1 MPKYKYKAINE
12 SGKTVYSRLDAANA
26 SDLELRIDRMGL
38 ELINF
43 KEVKTGGLY
52 ITRRR
57 ITRQDLITF
66 CYHLEQLT
74 RAGIPLIDGLSDLR
88 DSVENPRFREI
99 ISAMIESIEGGRT
112 LSQSM
117 ADFPRLFDDVFIN
130 LIRVGEE
137 SGQLPEVLKNM
148 TDSLK
153 WQDELAAQTKKVLMY
168 PAFVGLVVV
177 GVIFFLM
184 IYLVPQLVSFIKN
197 MGEEIPLHTAVLI
210 AVSNFFQNYWYAIL
224 ATPFAFFALLIYAMH
239 VSEKVRYKVDEY
251 KLQLWIIGPILRK
264 IILTRFANYFSL
276 LYASG
281 VAILTSLK
289 ISEEIVGNLAVAA
302 ALKNVRQQIAD
313 GNSISASME
322 NVALFPPLV
331 LRMLKVGESTGD
343 LDSALSNVSYFYSR
357 EVKESIEKV
366 QAMIEPLL
374 TIVLG
379 TLLGWVMLSVLGPI
393 YDIIGKIKT

>member
-1 MPKYKYKAINE
+1 MPKFKYKAINE
-12 SGKTVYSRLDAANA
+12 SGKTVYSRLDAANS
-26 SDLELRIDRMGL
+26 SDLELRVERMGL
-38 ELINF
+38 ELISF

-88 DSVENPRFREI
+88 DSLENARFREI
-99 ISAMIESIEGGRT
+99 ISAMIESIEGGKT

-117 ADFPRLFDDVFIN
+117 ADFPRLFDDVFVS
-130 LIRVGEE
+130 LIRIGEE
-137 SGQLPEVLKNM
+137 SGQLPEVLKNI
-148 TDSLK
+148 TESLK
-153 WQDELAAQTKKVLMY
+153 WQDELAAQTKKILLY
-168 PAFVGLVVV
+168 PAFVGLVVL

-210 AVSNFFQNYWYAIL
+210 AVSNFFQNFWYAIL
-224 ATPFAFFALLIYAMH
+224 ITPFAFFALLSYAMH
-239 VSEKVRYKVDEY
+239 TSEKVRYKVDEY

-281 VAILTSLK
+281 VPILTSLK
-289 ISEEIVGNLAVAA
+289 ISEEIVGNLAIAA

-374 TIVLG
+374 TIILG
-379 TLLGWVMLSVLGPI
+379 ALLGWVMLSVLGPI